1 MTEIERK
8 WLVRDPP
15 ADLDGFPAKQID
27 QGYVAIDADGTEVRV
42 RRADGDAVMTIKQ
55 GAGRT
60 RAEEEFA
67 IPADRFER
75 LWPLT
80 EARRVE
86 KRRHLLPGPDDLT
99 FEVDRFAGDLEGLVV
114 VEVEFPDEAAAE
126 AFAAPAWFGRE
137 VTDDGRYKNQ
147 ALARTNGK
155 PEEDA

>member
-1 MTEIERK
+1 MAEIERK
-8 WLVRDPP
+8 WLVPDPP

-27 QGYVAIDADGTEVRV
+27 QGYLAIDADGTEVRV

-55 GAGRT
+55 GAGQT

-67 IPADRFER
+67 IPPDRFER

-86 KRRHLLPGPDDLT
+86 KLRHLLPGPGDLT

-137 VTDDGRYKNQ
+137 VTDDTRYKNQ
-147 ALARTNGK
+147 ALARSHGR
-155 PEEDA
+155 PEEEA